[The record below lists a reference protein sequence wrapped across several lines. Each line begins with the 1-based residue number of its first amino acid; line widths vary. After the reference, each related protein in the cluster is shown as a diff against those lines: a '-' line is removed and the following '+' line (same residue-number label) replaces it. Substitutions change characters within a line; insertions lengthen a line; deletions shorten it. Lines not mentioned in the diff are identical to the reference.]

1 MLQIPSFPASAG
13 TFPVP
18 SPASSIRGLEGLSL
32 ELLQNA
38 LNEFRTPESTP
49 CEIAFTLDEA
59 ICKDAYKLDLSPA
72 AIRVSACDKDGL
84 RFGLQTLLRLCEV
97 RSLPIGTAA
106 MQAKAHCRGIK
117 VYLPE
122 PVPRFIDE
130 WKHMIDIAARYHI
143 NTIMIELG
151 GALEYKSHPE
161 INEGWLEYSAFM
173 NEYPGK
179 TNEIRHQFNF
189 EKNSIHTANGRGKV
203 LTQKQMKDLIDY
215 CRERGMELIP
225 EMPTLSHCDYLL
237 TRHPE
242 LAERTDDPYPDT
254 CCPAKDGYYKLIFD
268 LFDEVIA
275 LFQPRI
281 INIGHDEYY
290 SIGLCPE
297 CRKKSAPQIFAD
309 DITRI
314 ADYLRNK
321 GVKTMIWGE
330 KLLDSHFLDG
340 VAIGGSDRHLPS
352 GQHIPA
358 TFPAIDLVPRDLEIL
373 HWYWSID
380 RTFEQEYIRHG
391 FPFTFGNF
399 APEIMPDFN
408 KRMARSCGYI
418 ISNWGDADFRTFQR
432 NNILFQMA
440 YAFALTW
447 SQELDSED
455 HRLAADWSKRDLYQL
470 RHLREPEDVITLIHN
485 TTADLPHQHFVD
497 GNYIDERRFLIGH
510 HIVKDEVGTEYAL
523 PVIYGSNIGSM
534 KSHGKRIDDP
544 DYICDCYQIDARFWE
559 TTCETLPTV
568 TDGIAWYQCTYLNP
582 APGKVLTYA
591 GFRKDGVVDGDVN
604 VKLYRHGE
612 KEQTLWSPTA
622 EKEYKNGE

>member
-1 MLQIPSFPASAG
+1 M
-13 TFPVP
+13 
-18 SPASSIRGLEGLSL
+18 
-32 ELLQNA
+32 
-38 LNEFRTPESTP
+38 
-49 CEIAFTLDEA
+49 
-59 ICKDAYKLDLSPA
+59 
-72 AIRVSACDKDGL
+72 
-84 RFGLQTLLRLCEV
+84 
-97 RSLPIGTAA
+97 
-106 MQAKAHCRGIK
+106 
-117 VYLPE
+117 
-122 PVPRFIDE
+122 DE
-130 WKHMIDIAARYHI
+130 WKHMINIAARYHI

-161 INEGWLEYSAFM
+161 INEGWLEYSEFM

-203 LTQKQMKDLIDY
+203 LTQEQMKELIDY
-215 CRERGMELIP
+215 CRERCMEIIP

-254 CCPAKDGYYKLIFD
+254 CCPANENYYKLIFD
-268 LFDEVIA
+268 LFDEVID
-275 LFQPRI
+275 LFNPRI

-290 SIGLCPE
+290 SIGLCPK
-297 CRKKSAPQIFAD
+297 CCKKSAPQIFAD

-314 ADYLRNK
+314 ANHLRNR

-340 VAIGGSDRHLPS
+340 VAIGGSDRNLPS

-358 TFPAIDLVPRDLEIL
+358 TFPAIDLVPKDLEIL
-373 HWYWSID
+373 HWYWAID
-380 RTFEQEYIRHG
+380 RTFEQEYIKHD

-408 KRMARSCGYI
+408 KRMAQSKGYI

-447 SQELDSED
+447 SQDLDSED
-455 HRLAADWSKRDLYQL
+455 HRITADWSKRDLYQL
-470 RHLREPEDVITLIHN
+470 RHLREPEDVITIIHN

-510 HIVKDEVGTEYAL
+510 HIVKDETGKEYAL
-523 PVIYGSNIGSM
+523 PVISGSNIGSM

-544 DYICDCYQIDARFWE
+544 DYICDSYQVDARFWE

-568 TDGIAWYQCTYLNP
+568 TNEIAWYQCTYPNP
-582 APGKVLTYA
+582 APGTVLTYA
-591 GFRKDGVVDGDVN
+591 EFRNDGVVKGDVN
-604 VKLYRHGE
+604 VKLFRHKG
-612 KEQTLWSPTA
+612 KEQTLWSPA
-622 EKEYKNGE
+622 EEKEYKNGE

>member
-268 LFDEVIA
+268 LFDEVID

-340 VAIGGSDRHLPS
+340 VAIGGSDRNLPS

-358 TFPAIDLVPRDLEIL
+358 TFPAIDLVPKDLEIL

-470 RHLREPEDVITLIHN
+470 RHLREPEDVITIIHN

-510 HIVKDEVGTEYAL
+510 HIVKDETGTEYAL

-568 TDGIAWYQCTYLNP
+568 TDEIAWYQCTYLNP

-591 GFRKDGVVDGDVN
+591 GFRKDGVVVGDVN
-604 VKLYRHGE
+604 VKLFRHGE

>member
-38 LNEFRTPESTP
+38 LNKFRTPESTP

-215 CRERGMELIP
+215 CREQGMELIP

-268 LFDEVIA
+268 LFDEVID

-290 SIGLCPE
+290 SIGLCPA

-340 VAIGGSDRHLPS
+340 VAIGGSDRNLPS

-470 RHLREPEDVITLIHN
+470 RHLREPEDVITIIHS

-510 HIVKDEVGTEYAL
+510 HIVKDEEGTEYAL

-568 TDGIAWYQCTYLNP
+568 TDGIAWYQCTYPNP

>member
-72 AIRVSACDKDGL
+72 AIHVSACDKDGL

-340 VAIGGSDRHLPS
+340 VAIGGSDRNLPS

-358 TFPAIDLVPRDLEIL
+358 TFPAIDLVPKDLEIL

-470 RHLREPEDVITLIHN
+470 RHLREPEDVITIIHN

-568 TDGIAWYQCTYLNP
+568 TDEIAWYQCTYLNH

-591 GFRKDGVVDGDVN
+591 GFRKDGVIGGDVN
-604 VKLYRHGE
+604 VKLFRHGE

>member
-49 CEIAFTLDEA
+49 CEIAFTLDVA
-59 ICKDAYKLDLSPA
+59 IGKDAYKLDLSPA

-340 VAIGGSDRHLPS
+340 VAIGGSDRNLPS

-380 RTFEQEYIRHG
+380 RTFEQEYIRHS

-470 RHLREPEDVITLIHN
+470 RHLREPEDVITIIHN

-510 HIVKDEVGTEYAL
+510 HIVKDEEGTEYAL

-568 TDGIAWYQCTYLNP
+568 KDEIAWYQCTYLNP

-591 GFRKDGVVDGDVN
+591 GFRKDGVIGGDVN
-604 VKLYRHGE
+604 VKLFRHGE

>member
-1 MLQIPSFPASAG
+1 MMQIPCFSKSSG
-13 TFPVP
+13 RFPVP
-18 SPASSIRGLEGLSL
+18 SSDSAVFGLNGFRL
-32 ELLQNA
+32 ELLQKI
-38 LNEFRTPESTP
+38 LRTFQTPDSAP
-49 CEIAFTLDEA
+49 CEIHFIMVPSLKTDT
-59 ICKDAYKLDLSPA
+59 YRLDLAPGK
-72 AIRVSACDKDGL
+72 ICVSAGSESGQW
-84 RFGLQTLLRLCEV
+84 FGLQTLLRLCEAGD
-97 RSLPIGTAA
+97 LPEGSATLEP
-106 MQAKAHCRGIK
+106 KAECRGIK

-122 PVPRFIDE
+122 PVPRFMDE

-143 NTIMIELG
+143 NTVMIELG

-161 INEGWLEYSAFM
+161 INEGWLEYAEFM

-179 TNEIRHQFNF
+179 TNKIRHQFNF

-203 LTQKQMKDLIDY
+203 LTQEQMKELIDY
-215 CRERGMELIP
+215 CGERCIEIIP

-254 CCPAKDGYYKLIFD
+254 CCPSNEGYYQLIFD

-275 LFQPRI
+275 LFRPRI

-297 CRKKSAPQIFAD
+297 CQKKSAPQIFAD
-309 DITRI
+309 DINRI
-314 ADYLRNK
+314 ADHLRGK

-340 VAIGGSDRHLPS
+340 TAIGGSDRNLPS

-358 TFPAIDLVPRDLEIL
+358 TFPAIDLVPEDLEIL
-373 HWYWSID
+373 HWYWAID
-380 RTFEQEYIRHG
+380 RTFEQAYIDHR

-408 KRMARSCGYI
+408 KRMKRSRGYI

-447 SQELDSED
+447 SPDLDSND
-455 HRLAADWSKRDLYQL
+455 HRIVSKWCREDLYQL
-470 RHLREPEDVITLIHN
+470 RHIEEPEDVITIIHN
-485 TTADLPHQHFVD
+485 T
-497 GNYIDERRFLIGH
+497 
-510 HIVKDEVGTEYAL
+510 
-523 PVIYGSNIGSM
+523 
-534 KSHGKRIDDP
+534 
-544 DYICDCYQIDARFWE
+544 
-559 TTCETLPTV
+559 
-568 TDGIAWYQCTYLNP
+568 
-582 APGKVLTYA
+582 
-591 GFRKDGVVDGDVN
+591 
-604 VKLYRHGE
+604 
-612 KEQTLWSPTA
+612 
-622 EKEYKNGE
+622 

>member
-122 PVPRFIDE
+122 PVPRFMDE

-340 VAIGGSDRHLPS
+340 VAIGGSDRNLPS

-358 TFPAIDLVPRDLEIL
+358 TFPAIALVPKDLEIL

-470 RHLREPEDVITLIHN
+470 RHLREPEDVITIIHN

-510 HIVKDEVGTEYAL
+510 HIVKDEEGTEYAL

-568 TDGIAWYQCTYLNP
+568 SDEIAWYQCTYLNP

-604 VKLYRHGE
+604 VKLFRHGE

>member
-72 AIRVSACDKDGL
+72 AIHVSACDKDGL

-254 CCPAKDGYYKLIFD
+254 CCPSNENYYKLIFD

-340 VAIGGSDRHLPS
+340 VAIGGSDRNLPS

-358 TFPAIDLVPRDLEIL
+358 TFPAIDLVPKDLEIL

-470 RHLREPEDVITLIHN
+470 RHLREPEDV
-485 TTADLPHQHFVD
+485 
-497 GNYIDERRFLIGH
+497 
-510 HIVKDEVGTEYAL
+510 
-523 PVIYGSNIGSM
+523 
-534 KSHGKRIDDP
+534 
-544 DYICDCYQIDARFWE
+544 
-559 TTCETLPTV
+559 
-568 TDGIAWYQCTYLNP
+568 
-582 APGKVLTYA
+582 
-591 GFRKDGVVDGDVN
+591 
-604 VKLYRHGE
+604 
-612 KEQTLWSPTA
+612 
-622 EKEYKNGE
+622 

>member
-340 VAIGGSDRHLPS
+340 VAIGGSDRNLPS

-447 SQELDSED
+447 SLELDSED

-470 RHLREPEDVITLIHN
+470 RHLREPEDVITIIHN

-510 HIVKDEVGTEYAL
+510 HIVKDEEGTEYAL

-568 TDGIAWYQCTYLNP
+568 TDEIAWYQCTYLNP

-591 GFRKDGVVDGDVN
+591 GFRKDGVIGGDVN
-604 VKLYRHGE
+604 VKLFRHGE

>member
-143 NTIMIELG
+143 NTSMIELG

-340 VAIGGSDRHLPS
+340 VAIGGSDRNLPS

-358 TFPAIDLVPRDLEIL
+358 TFPAIDLVPKDLEIL

-470 RHLREPEDVITLIHN
+470 RHLREPEDVITIIHN

-568 TDGIAWYQCTYLNP
+568 TDELAWYQCTYLNP

-591 GFRKDGVVDGDVN
+591 GFQKDGVVDGDVN

>member
-122 PVPRFIDE
+122 PVPRFMDE

-340 VAIGGSDRHLPS
+340 VAIGGSDRNLPS
-352 GQHIPA
+352 SQHIPA

-470 RHLREPEDVITLIHN
+470 RHLREPEDVITIIHN

-568 TDGIAWYQCTYLNP
+568 TDEIAWYQCTYLNP

-591 GFRKDGVVDGDVN
+591 GFRNDGVVDGDVN

>member
-18 SPASSIRGLEGLSL
+18 SPASSIRGLAGLSL

-340 VAIGGSDRHLPS
+340 VAIGGSDRNLPS

-470 RHLREPEDVITLIHN
+470 RHLREPEDVITIIHN

-510 HIVKDEVGTEYAL
+510 HIVKDEEGTEYAL

-568 TDGIAWYQCTYLNP
+568 TDEIAWYQCTYLNP

-591 GFRKDGVVDGDVN
+591 GFRKDGVIGGDVN

>member
-122 PVPRFIDE
+122 PVPRFMDE

-340 VAIGGSDRHLPS
+340 VAIGGSDRNLPS

-358 TFPAIDLVPRDLEIL
+358 TFPAIALVPKDLEIL

-470 RHLREPEDVITLIHN
+470 RHLREPEDVITIIHN

-510 HIVKDEVGTEYAL
+510 HIVKDEEGTEYAL

-568 TDGIAWYQCTYLNP
+568 SDEIAWYQCTYLNP

-591 GFRKDGVVDGDVN
+591 GFRNDGVVDGDVN

>member
-254 CCPAKDGYYKLIFD
+254 CCPAKDDYYKLIFD

-340 VAIGGSDRHLPS
+340 VAIGGSDRNLPS

-358 TFPAIDLVPRDLEIL
+358 TFPAIDLVPQDLEIL

-470 RHLREPEDVITLIHN
+470 RHLREPEDVITIIHN

-510 HIVKDEVGTEYAL
+510 HIVKDEEGTEYAL

-568 TDGIAWYQCTYLNP
+568 KDEIAWYQCTYLNP

-591 GFRKDGVVDGDVN
+591 GFRKDGVIGGDVN
-604 VKLYRHGE
+604 VKLFRHGE

>member
-340 VAIGGSDRHLPS
+340 VAIGGSDRNLPS

-358 TFPAIDLVPRDLEIL
+358 TFPAIDLVPKDLEIL

-470 RHLREPEDVITLIHN
+470 RHLREPEDVITIIHN

-568 TDGIAWYQCTYLNP
+568 TDELAWYQCTYLNP

-591 GFRKDGVVDGDVN
+591 GFQKDGVVDGDVN

>member
-1 MLQIPSFPASAG
+1 M
-13 TFPVP
+13 
-18 SPASSIRGLEGLSL
+18 EGLSL

-38 LNEFRTPESTP
+38 LNKFRTPESTP

-72 AIRVSACDKDGL
+72 AIHVSACDKDGL

-268 LFDEVIA
+268 LFDE
-275 LFQPRI
+275 
-281 INIGHDEYY
+281 
-290 SIGLCPE
+290 
-297 CRKKSAPQIFAD
+297 
-309 DITRI
+309 
-314 ADYLRNK
+314 
-321 GVKTMIWGE
+321 
-330 KLLDSHFLDG
+330 
-340 VAIGGSDRHLPS
+340 
-352 GQHIPA
+352 
-358 TFPAIDLVPRDLEIL
+358 
-373 HWYWSID
+373 
-380 RTFEQEYIRHG
+380 
-391 FPFTFGNF
+391 
-399 APEIMPDFN
+399 
-408 KRMARSCGYI
+408 
-418 ISNWGDADFRTFQR
+418 
-432 NNILFQMA
+432 
-440 YAFALTW
+440 
-447 SQELDSED
+447 
-455 HRLAADWSKRDLYQL
+455 
-470 RHLREPEDVITLIHN
+470 
-485 TTADLPHQHFVD
+485 
-497 GNYIDERRFLIGH
+497 
-510 HIVKDEVGTEYAL
+510 
-523 PVIYGSNIGSM
+523 
-534 KSHGKRIDDP
+534 
-544 DYICDCYQIDARFWE
+544 
-559 TTCETLPTV
+559 
-568 TDGIAWYQCTYLNP
+568 
-582 APGKVLTYA
+582 
-591 GFRKDGVVDGDVN
+591 
-604 VKLYRHGE
+604 
-612 KEQTLWSPTA
+612 
-622 EKEYKNGE
+622 

>member
-179 TNEIRHQFNF
+179 TNDIRHQFNF

-254 CCPAKDGYYKLIFD
+254 CCPSNENYYKLIFD

-340 VAIGGSDRHLPS
+340 VAIGGSDRNLPS

-470 RHLREPEDVITLIHN
+470 RHLREPEDVITIIHN

-568 TDGIAWYQCTYLNP
+568 TDEIAWYQCTYLNP
-582 APGKVLTYA
+582 APGKALTYA

-604 VKLYRHGE
+604 VKLFRHGE

>member
-470 RHLREPEDVITLIHN
+470 RHLREPEDVITIIHN

-510 HIVKDEVGTEYAL
+510 HIVKDEEGTEYAL

-568 TDGIAWYQCTYLNP
+568 TDEIAWYQCTYLNP
-582 APGKVLTYA
+582 APGKALTYA

>member
-38 LNEFRTPESTP
+38 LNEFSTPESTP

-340 VAIGGSDRHLPS
+340 VAIGGSDRNLPS

-358 TFPAIDLVPRDLEIL
+358 TFPAIDLVPKDLEIL

-470 RHLREPEDVITLIHN
+470 RHLREPEDVITIIHN

-510 HIVKDEVGTEYAL
+510 HIVKDEEGTEYAL

-559 TTCETLPTV
+559 TTCETQPTV
-568 TDGIAWYQCTYLNP
+568 TDEIAWYQCTYLNP

-591 GFRKDGVVDGDVN
+591 GFRKDGVIGGDVN
-604 VKLYRHGE
+604 VKLFRHGE
-612 KEQTLWSPTA
+612 REQILWSPTA

>member
-72 AIRVSACDKDGL
+72 EIRVSACDKDGL

-97 RSLPIGTAA
+97 RSLPIGTAT

-275 LFQPRI
+275 LFNPRI

-340 VAIGGSDRHLPS
+340 VAIGGSDRNLPS

-470 RHLREPEDVITLIHN
+470 RHLREPEDVITIIHN

-510 HIVKDEVGTEYAL
+510 HIVKDEEGTEYTL

-568 TDGIAWYQCTYLNP
+568 TDEIAWYQCTYLNP

-591 GFRKDGVVDGDVN
+591 GFRNDGVVDGDVN

>member
-203 LTQKQMKDLIDY
+203 LTQKQMKDLIAY

-340 VAIGGSDRHLPS
+340 VAIGGSDRNLPS

-358 TFPAIDLVPRDLEIL
+358 TFPAIDLVPKDLEIL

-470 RHLREPEDVITLIHN
+470 RHLREPEDVITIIHN

-568 TDGIAWYQCTYLNP
+568 TDEIAWYQCTYLNP
-582 APGKVLTYA
+582 APGKALTYA
-591 GFRKDGVVDGDVN
+591 GFRKDGVIGGDVN
-604 VKLYRHGE
+604 VKLFRHGE

>member
-268 LFDEVIA
+268 LFDEVID

-340 VAIGGSDRHLPS
+340 VAIGGSDRNLPS

-358 TFPAIDLVPRDLEIL
+358 TFPAIDLVPKDLEIL
-373 HWYWSID
+373 HWYWAID

-470 RHLREPEDVITLIHN
+470 RHLREPEDVITIIHN

-510 HIVKDEVGTEYAL
+510 HIVKDETGTEYAL

-568 TDGIAWYQCTYLNP
+568 TDEIAWYQCTYLNP

-591 GFRKDGVVDGDVN
+591 GFRKDGVVVGDVN
-604 VKLYRHGE
+604 VKLFRHGE

>member
-340 VAIGGSDRHLPS
+340 VAIGGSDRNLPS

-358 TFPAIDLVPRDLEIL
+358 TFPAIALVPRDLEIL

-470 RHLREPEDVITLIHN
+470 RHLREPEDVITIIHN

-568 TDGIAWYQCTYLNP
+568 TDEIAWYQCTYLNP

-591 GFRKDGVVDGDVN
+591 GFRKDGVIGGDVN
-604 VKLYRHGE
+604 VKLFRHGE
-612 KEQTLWSPTA
+612 KEQILWSPTA

>member
-72 AIRVSACDKDGL
+72 AIRVSACNKDGL

-340 VAIGGSDRHLPS
+340 VAIGGSDRNLPS

-373 HWYWSID
+373 HWYWAID

-470 RHLREPEDVITLIHN
+470 RHLREPEDVITIIHN

-510 HIVKDEVGTEYAL
+510 HIVKDEEGMEYAL

-568 TDGIAWYQCTYLNP
+568 TDEIAWYQCTYLNP

-591 GFRKDGVVDGDVN
+591 GFRKDGVIGGDVN
-604 VKLYRHGE
+604 VKLFRHGE
-612 KEQTLWSPTA
+612 REQILWSPTA

>member
-268 LFDEVIA
+268 LFDEVID

-321 GVKTMIWGE
+321 GVRTMIWGE

-340 VAIGGSDRHLPS
+340 VAIGGSDRNLPS

-358 TFPAIDLVPRDLEIL
+358 TFPAIALVPKDLEIL

-470 RHLREPEDVITLIHN
+470 RHLREPEDVITIIHN

-510 HIVKDEVGTEYAL
+510 HIVKDETGTEYAL

-568 TDGIAWYQCTYLNP
+568 TDEIAWYQCTYLNP

-604 VKLYRHGE
+604 VKLFRHGE